1 MPHILIIG
9 GGYVGMYTAHRLQKR
24 LRRDEATVT
33 VVDPKPNMT
42 YQPFLAEAAA
52 GSVEARH
59 VVVPLRRVLPKTRV
73 LAGSLTDVDHVRR
86 IAAVTDVGGETTELA
101 YDHLVVAV
109 GSVSR
114 TLPIPGLA
122 QAGIGFTT
130 IGEAIWLRN
139 HVLSRL
145 DAAAVAESVARRKR
159 LLTFVVVG
167 GGYSGVEVFAELQDM
182 ARHAMRR
189 YPELDP
195 GHMRWV
201 LVEAADRIL
210 PEVSASLASYT
221 VQRLTKRGMEVK
233 LGTRVESMVD
243 GQVVLSDGEQFE
255 SDTIVW
261 TAGVRPNPVVA
272 QLGLPTDIKGR
283 LRVTAELK
291 VSGVAGV
298 WAAGDAAA
306 VPDLTRPDDPGALC
320 SPSAQHAVR
329 QASRLADNIASTLRD
344 RPTRAYRHAYAGSV
358 ASLGLHKGVAEIY
371 GVKLRGFLAWMLH
384 RVYHLSRVPTLNRKA
399 RVVADWTLALLFRR
413 DVVSLDQVQHPREAW
428 EWSNEARPDHSSA
441 AFVDR
446 AVPRG
451 R

>member
-1 MPHILIIG
+1 M
-9 GGYVGMYTAHRLQKR
+9 
-24 LRRDEATVT
+24 
-33 VVDPKPNMT
+33 
-42 YQPFLAEAAA
+42 
-52 GSVEARH
+52 
-59 VVVPLRRVLPKTRV
+59 
-73 LAGSLTDVDHVRR
+73 
-86 IAAVTDVGGETTELA
+86 ELA
-101 YDHLVVAV
+101 YDQLVLAV

-145 DAAAVAESVARRKR
+145 DAAAVTEDAALRSR

-195 GHMRWV
+195 GQMRWV

-221 VQRLTKRGMEVK
+221 VRRLTKRGMEVR
-233 LGTRVESMVD
+233 LGTQVESMVG
-243 GQVVLSDGEQFE
+243 GQVVLSDGERFE

-261 TAGVRPNPVVA
+261 TAGVRPNSVVGR
-272 QLGLPTDIKGR
+272 LGLPTDLKGR
-283 LRVTAELK
+283 LDVTAELK
-291 VSGVAGV
+291 VTGLPGV
-298 WAAGDAAA
+298 WGAGDAAA

-320 SPSAQHAVR
+320 GPSAQHAVR
-329 QASRLADNIASTLRD
+329 QAARLADNIVATLRD
-344 RPTRAYRHAYAGSV
+344 RPTRIYRHAYAGSV

-371 GVKLRGFLAWMLH
+371 GVKLRGLPAWVLH

-399 RVVADWTLALLFRR
+399 RVIADWTLALLFRR
-413 DVVSLDQVQHPREAW
+413 DVVSLGQVQNPREAW
-428 EWSNEARPDHSSA
+428 DASSEDA
-441 AFVDR
+441 A
-446 AVPRG
+446 
-451 R
+451 

>member
-1 MPHILIIG
+1 MPNILIIG
-9 GGYVGMYTAHRLQKR
+9 GGYVGMYTAYRLQKR
-24 LRRDEATVT
+24 LRRGEATVT
-33 VVDPKPNMT
+33 VVDPQPNMT

-73 LAGSLTDVDHVRR
+73 LAGSLTGVDPVRR
-86 IAAVTDVGGETTELA
+86 TATVMTTGGETTELA

-145 DAAAVAESVARRKR
+145 DAAASTDSAARRRR

-182 ARHAMRR
+182 ARHATRR
-189 YPELDP
+189 YPELGPAD
-195 GHMRWV
+195 MRWV
-201 LVEAADRIL
+201 LVDAADRIL

-221 VQRLTKRGMEVK
+221 VERLAKRGMEVK

-243 GQVVLSDGEQFE
+243 GHVVLSDGERLE

-272 QLGLPTDIKGR
+272 RLGLPTDAQGR
-283 LRVTAELK
+283 LDVTAELK
-291 VSGVAGV
+291 VAGV
-298 WAAGDAAA
+298 PGVWSAGDAAA
-306 VPDLTRPDDPGALC
+306 VPDLSRADDPGARC
-320 SPSAQHAVR
+320 GASAQHAVR
-329 QASRLADNIASTLRD
+329 QASRLADNIVATLRD
-344 RPTRAYRHAYAGSV
+344 RRTRTYRHAYVGSV
-358 ASLGLHKGVAEIY
+358 ASLGLHKGRRRA
-371 GVKLRGFLAWMLH
+371 LRRQA
-384 RVYHLSRVPTLNRKA
+384 A
-399 RVVADWTLALLFRR
+399 RVSGLVTAPRLPPQPRPHAQPEGESRR
-413 DVVSLDQVQHPREAW
+413 GLDPG
-428 EWSNEARPDHSSA
+428 
-441 AFVDR
+441 
-446 AVPRG
+446 AVLPP
-451 R
+451 